1 MSCRVSV
8 IMPIYNAERFL
19 HEALDSVLSQT
30 FKDFECILVNDAS
43 TDGSVRI
50 IQAFHDPRIVLLE
63 NDRNRGVTYSLNRA
77 LEIAQGKYIVRM
89 DADDIMH
96 TNRIAKQ
103 LEAMESDPE
112 IAVLSAKIRF
122 INADG
127 EETGFWNHDQ
137 SATSAAE
144 IRNLMPATN
153 CIAHPSVM
161 MRREMILKF
170 RYSYKQ
176 KGAEDWDLWL
186 RLLNAGYRIEK
197 LDEVLL
203 SYRVHHSSVSAK
215 DKEREVLERRLMRVR
230 SVFLFEE
237 LRRFRLSAFLVRIV
251 YAQLRTIARHVLSN
265 LIQPLIVKLYRLLTY
280 NPFKVFAQR
289 RALKSALEEW
299 SGNKVFFFS
308 YLHEG
313 GAEQVHADVLAA
325 LNDSDALVFITGFS
339 RNQFFKSRFE
349 SHAVVVEVPHLI
361 NHPFY
366 AEDCLSTISE
376 RINSVSNATV
386 FGSNNSAFFDVIEK
400 LNPDVRCIYLI
411 HAFKFQQNGN
421 LQHRKWLRFYDG
433 MYRYVFVSKASLEEF
448 QKLCLS
454 QSIPRSKWNKMTFI
468 SNAVSCFSRP
478 EGHDGL
484 RVLFV
489 GRKSDEKRVELFYE
503 IARRC
508 KLEND
513 TLQFSVVGF
522 EHNTPSVHHY
532 GVVIDPQVLSD
543 IYSEHDVLLVTSS
556 REGFPMVIMEA
567 MAHGLLVGASPVG
580 DIPNRLEGS
589 PAFITSHVEADVVV
603 DELVQFVLTLAH
615 DSESLSLERLN
626 SYNFSLEHFA
636 MKKFVHDYK
645 LLFEEK

>member
-1 MSCRVSV
+1 
-8 IMPIYNAERFL
+8 MPIYNAERFL
-19 HEALDSVLSQT
+19 HEALHSVLTQT
-30 FKDFECILVNDAS
+30 FTDFECILVNDAS

-50 IQAFHDPRIVLLE
+50 IQAFHDTRIVLLE
-63 NDRNRGVTYSLNRA
+63 NDRNRGVTYSLNRG
-77 LEIAQGKYIVRM
+77 LEIARGKYIVRM

-96 TNRIAKQ
+96 PHRIAKQ
-103 LEAMESDPE
+103 LEAMESDPD
-112 IAVLSAKIRF
+112 IAVLSSKIRF
-122 INADG
+122 VNEDG
-127 EETGFWNHDQ
+127 EETGSWNHDQ
-137 SATSAAE
+137 SATSADE

-161 MRREMILKF
+161 MRREVILKF
-170 RYSYKQ
+170 GYSYKQ

-203 SYRVHHSSVSAK
+203 NYRVHHFSVSAK

-230 SVFLFEE
+230 SVFLCEE
-237 LRRFRLSAFLVRIV
+237 LRKFRLSAFLIGIV
-251 YAQLRTIARHVLSN
+251 YAQLRTIARHLLSN
-265 LIQPLIVKLYRLLTY
+265 LMKPLIVKLYRLLTY
-280 NPFKVFAQR
+280 NPLKVFAQR
-289 RALKSALEEW
+289 RMLKAGLEAW
-299 SGNKVFFFS
+299 KGNKVFFFS
-308 YLHEG
+308 YIHEG

-349 SHAVVVEVPHLI
+349 SHAVVIEIPHFI
-361 NHPFY
+361 NHPCY
-366 AEDCLSTISE
+366 AEDCLNAIAE
-376 RINSVSNATV
+376 RINAVPNTTV
-386 FGSNNSAFFDVIEK
+386 FGSNNSAFFEVIEG
-400 LNPDVRCIYLI
+400 LDNGVRCIYLI

-421 LQHRKWLRFYDG
+421 LQHRKWLRFYDR

-448 QKLCLS
+448 QQLCLS
-454 QSIPRSKWNKMTFI
+454 QNIPRSKWSKMTFI
-468 SNAVSCFSRP
+468 SNAVSRFSRP
-478 EGHDGL
+478 ELHEGA

-513 TLQFSVVGF
+513 SLRFSVVGF
-522 EHNTPSVHHY
+522 EHNAPSVHHY
-532 GVVIDPQVLSD
+532 GVVTDPQVLSD

-567 MAHGLLVGASPVG
+567 MAYGLIVGASPVG

-589 PAFITSHVEADVVV
+589 SAFITSHVAADIVV
-603 DELVQFVLTLAH
+603 DELVQFVLSHTS
-615 DSESLSLERLN
+615 DSEVLLHERLN

>member
-1 MSCRVSV
+1 MSCVVSV

-19 HEALDSVLSQT
+19 HEALSSVLSQT
-30 FKDFECILVNDAS
+30 FTEFECILVNDAS
-43 TDGSVRI
+43 TDGSVGI
-50 IQAFHDPRIVLLE
+50 IEAFHDARIVLLE

-77 LEIAQGKYIVRM
+77 LEIARGKYIVRM

-96 TNRIAKQ
+96 PDRIAKQ
-103 LEAMESDPE
+103 LEAMESDPD
-112 IAVLSAKIRF
+112 IAVLSSKIRF
-122 INADG
+122 INEDG
-127 EETGFWNHDQ
+127 EETGSWNHDQ
-137 SATSAAE
+137 SATSVDE

-161 MRREMILKF
+161 IRREVILKF
-170 RYSYKQ
+170 GYSYKH

-203 SYRVHHSSVSAK
+203 NYRVHHSSVSAK

-230 SVFLFEE
+230 SVFLCEE
-237 LRRFRLSAFLVRIV
+237 LRKFRLSAFLIRIV
-251 YAQLRTIARHVLSN
+251 YAQLRTIARHLLSN
-265 LIQPLIVKLYRLLTY
+265 LIKPLIVKLYRLLTY
-280 NPFKVFAQR
+280 NPLKVFAQR
-289 RALKSALEEW
+289 RMLKAALEAW
-299 SGNKVFFFS
+299 KGNKVFFFS
-308 YLHEG
+308 YIHEG

-349 SHAVVVEVPHLI
+349 THAVVIEIPHCI
-361 NHPFY
+361 NHPFF
-366 AEDCLSTISE
+366 AEDCLNAIAE

-400 LNPDVRCIYLI
+400 LKPEVRCIYLI

-421 LQHRKWLRFYDG
+421 LQHRKWLRLYDR

-454 QSIPRSKWNKMTFI
+454 QNIPRSKWNKMTFI
-468 SNAVSCFSRP
+468 SNAVSRFSRP
-478 EGHDGL
+478 ERHDGA

-513 TLQFSVVGF
+513 SLQFSVVGF

-532 GVVIDPQVLSD
+532 GVVTDPQVLSD
-543 IYSEHDVLLVTSS
+543 LYSEHDVLLVTSS

-567 MAHGLLVGASPVG
+567 MAHGLIIGASPVG
-580 DIPNRLEGS
+580 DIPNRMEGS
-589 PAFITSHVEADVVV
+589 SAFIASHVEGDIVV
-603 DELVQFVLTLAH
+603 DELVQFVLSHTS
-615 DSESLSLERLN
+615 DSEVLLHERLN